1 MAVSEKQAKERI
13 PKQYWDYLVMIHD
26 RPYLQVDGR
35 TAMVTDEQ
43 RGSKEPLSVEF
54 KSQWTLEA
62 EGILATYGDGSAG
75 EALIAQLKP
84 ELKDILT
91 CIVEIGNRRA
101 EGSAKINWG
110 GPGVDKTN
118 PYENAQTSA
127 YGRALGMLGYGLL
140 GTGIASAEEVKAAIA
155 EQEKIAK
162 AEAKPSGMP
171 APRPAPPTP
180 TEAGLGQPDKDPGAI
195 PPPVAEIP
203 PPAGKPSDTGE
214 DAALT
219 QAEGPCADCG
229 QPLAPAISKWVASE
243 RKRGKAARWSHAA
256 VKGWGCKQAAK
267 QVAKTAS

>member
-62 EGILATYGDGSAG
+62 EGILATYGNGPAG

-127 YGRALGMLGYGLL
+127 YGRALGILGYGLL
-140 GTGIASAEEVKAAIA
+140 GTGIASAEEVKTAIA
-155 EQEKIAK
+155 EQEQLAK
-162 AEAKPSGMP
+162 QETRPSGMP
-171 APRPAPPTP
+171 APKPSPESSAAAPGPTGATTSEASLPPT
-180 TEAGLGQPDKDPGAI
+180 TTSEAPSPVSSDP
-195 PPPVAEIP
+195 
-203 PPAGKPSDTGE
+203 
-214 DAALT
+214 ALIQT
-219 QAEGPCADCG
+219 EGPCADCG
-229 QPLAPAISKWVASE
+229 QPLAPAISKWIASE